1 MIVSKKE
8 LINLVFFFKKI
19 RINMVIPIFWGSKRE
34 DPEVFLREYK
44 RACFGTKLI
53 IITKCLNFSSGFLEG
68 ITSHWFEQQT

>member
-1 MIVSKKE
+1 
-8 LINLVFFFKKI
+8 
-19 RINMVIPIFWGSKRE
+19 MVIPIFWGSKRE